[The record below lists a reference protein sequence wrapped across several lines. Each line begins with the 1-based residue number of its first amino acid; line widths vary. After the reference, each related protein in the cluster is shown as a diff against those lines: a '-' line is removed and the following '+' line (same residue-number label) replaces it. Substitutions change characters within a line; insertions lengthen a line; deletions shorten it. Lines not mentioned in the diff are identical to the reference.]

1 MTLKKA
7 ACIGAGVIGAGWAA
21 RLAHNGV
28 DVKLYDPDPRAPG
41 KLAEVMHNADRAM
54 AKLTVAPFPARG
66 SITFSA
72 TLDEAVNDAQ
82 LILECAPEREEIKK
96 KILSEVE
103 EYAAPDALI
112 GSSTSGLLPTK
123 LQGAMTHPA
132 RFLVTHPFQPVYLL
146 PLVELVGGEKTAQA
160 SIEKAKQIFT
170 SLGMK
175 PLHVRKEIDAFIA
188 DRLLEAVWR
197 ESLWMVNDDI
207 ATAQE
212 IDDAL
217 IYGAGLRW
225 AMMGSFLT
233 YRIAGGEQGMRHF
246 MSQFGPA
253 LKWPWT
259 KLMDTPELDDTL
271 LNKIVTQSDQQAAG
285 ADIRSL
291 ERKRDDCLIAILQA
305 LKTQDYGAGK
315 VLGDYEELL
324 YSKVHD
330 QSGMGSIDYSK
341 PLQLHQCTVLAQ
353 WVDYNGHMTESR
365 YLQVF
370 GDCSDAL
377 YRHLGIDSD
386 YLENQGSYYTVESHI
401 MHIREVA
408 GLQPL
413 YATTQLL
420 DYDVKRL
427 HLFHSLYHKG
437 TGELLAS
444 CEQMMLHVDAQT
456 GKAGAVSDAI
466 LEKVKMITQA
476 HSRLDRP
483 DSAGR
488 RIGINRT

>member
-1 MTLKKA
+1 MTLEKA

-21 RLAHNGV
+21 RLAFNGV
-28 DVKLYDPDPRAPG
+28 DVKLYDPDPRAPER
-41 KLAEVMHNADRAM
+41 LADVMANADRAM
-54 AKLTVAPFPARG
+54 AKLTIAPFPAKG
-66 SITFSA
+66 SIRFSDS
-72 TLDEAVNDAQ
+72 LGDAVSDAE
-82 LILECAPEREEIKK
+82 LILECAPEREDLKK
-96 KILSEVE
+96 KILAQVE
-103 EYAAPDALI
+103 QSAPTTALI
-112 GSSTSGLLPTK
+112 GSSTSGLLPTN
-123 LQGAMTHPA
+123 LQSEMLHPE

-146 PLVELVGGEKTAQA
+146 PLVELVGGDKTAMD
-160 SIEKAKQIFT
+160 SIEKAKVIFA

-233 YRIAGGEQGMRHF
+233 YRIAGGENGMHHF

-259 KLMDTPELDDTL
+259 KLMDTPELDDVL
-271 LNKIVTQSDQQAAG
+271 LNKIVSQSDEQAAG
-285 ADIRSL
+285 VDIREL

-305 LKTQDYGAGK
+305 LKTQNYAAGK
-315 VLGDYEELL
+315 VLGDYEESL
-324 YSKVHD
+324 YAKVHD
-330 QSGMGSIDYSK
+330 YLDQGDIDFTK
-341 PLQLHQCTVLAQ
+341 PLQLHQCTVLAE

-377 YRHLGIDSD
+377 YRLLGIDSD
-386 YLENQGSYYTVESHI
+386 YLENQGSYYTVETHI
-401 MHIREVA
+401 MHIQEVA
-408 GLQPL
+408 GLQPI
-413 YATTQLL
+413 YATTQML
-420 DYDVKRL
+420 DYDEKRL
-427 HLFHSLYHKG
+427 HLFHSLYHQSSG
-437 TGELLAS
+437 DLLAS
-444 CEQMMLHVDAQT
+444 CEQMMLHVDAKS
-456 GKAGAVSDAI
+456 GKAGALNNAMF
-466 LEKVKMITQA
+466 EKVKTIAQA
-476 HSRLDRP
+476 QSQLGKP
-483 DSAGR
+483 DAAGR
-488 RIGINRT
+488 QIGIKRS